1 MKERSPGRGPGRG
14 DALEGCIRDLLYEWG
29 YDTEANVRV
38 RGSEVDVVAAN
49 YELSPQRIV
58 VQSKDW
64 HEKKVTPAV
73 IHRLITMAYTTRAH
87 PLLVYNSEVT
97 DGAKKVMKAW
107 SVRHMTTDQLEEDT
121 LPIAPTPT
129 GEARRLP
136 DIVEDTLTTIPRRKP
151 IYNPETSPRW

>member
-1 MKERSPGRGPGRG
+1 
-14 DALEGCIRDLLYEWG
+14 LLVEWG
-29 YDTEANVRV
+29 YKTEINAHA
-38 RGSEVDVVAAN
+38 RGFEVDVVGAN
-49 YELSPQRIV
+49 YEYSPQRIV
-58 VQSKDW
+58 VQAKDW
-64 HEKKVTPAV
+64 DEAKVTPAV
-73 IHRLITMAYTTRAH
+73 IYRLITMAYTMRAH

-107 SVRHMTTDQLEEDT
+107 GVRHMTTEQLEKRT

-151 IYNPETSPRW
+151 IYNPEISSLW